1 VRRNAYLSERQNQK
15 KSQYYKLDILVGK
28 LTFTNHPLFSTED
41 QLAVKLKTSLR
52 EYKERV
58 DIALIPHLNKQLNE
72 LNQEYRR
79 MSLQYDVLP
88 KEAELI
94 EKEIRNTQALLKKES
109 EDLQE
114 LVEKIYKTWEDIKA
128 QRVSNNYSSTT
139 VRLNVRDYMR

>member
-1 VRRNAYLSERQNQK
+1 
-15 KSQYYKLDILVGK
+15 
-28 LTFTNHPLFSTED
+28 
-41 QLAVKLKTSLR
+41 
-52 EYKERV
+52 
-58 DIALIPHLNKQLNE
+58 
-72 LNQEYRR
+72 